1 MYISELISN
10 HLKPISYDRWAELHW
25 KKQLDGTLT
34 VDVEKEL
41 EELET
46 ENIKTIEEVSD
57 AITTMSESKSRSKG

>member
-1 MYISELISN
+1 
-10 HLKPISYDRWAELHW
+10 
-25 KKQLDGTLT
+25 LDGTLT
-34 VDVEKEL
+34 VDGEKEL